1 MPRPDVDMMI
11 VGLDRYRAE
20 LEDQKGI
27 LEIQREAYANDKDEV
42 EVIDDDMEILQMR
55 IDNLTLAIDALENI

>member
-1 MPRPDVDMMI
+1 MPRSDVDMMI

-20 LEDQKGI
+20 LEDQKGV
-27 LEIQREAYANDKDEV
+27 LEIQREAYANDKDEI
-42 EVIDDDMEILQMR
+42 EVIDDDMEILQIK